1 MQRSYGSLYTSV
13 GGEELHKRRLI
24 TVPAGSQIPNQLS
37 IIIGIKING
46 RISNISSNDLEA

>member
-1 MQRSYGSLYTSV
+1 MQRSCGSLYTSV

-24 TVPAGSQIPNQLS
+24 TVPAGSQVPNQLS